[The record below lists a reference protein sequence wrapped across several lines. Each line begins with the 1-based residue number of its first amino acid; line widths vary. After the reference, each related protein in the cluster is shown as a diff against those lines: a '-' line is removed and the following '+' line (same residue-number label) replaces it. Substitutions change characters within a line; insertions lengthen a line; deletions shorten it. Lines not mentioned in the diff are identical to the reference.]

1 MPLFSQKPFLRKEKM
16 MQQRKKLLTRY
27 NIGDYRVRDKK
38 KRYNNF
44 NLTLTATNEK
54 TWSYYNR
61 RIKKAV
67 L

>member
-1 MPLFSQKPFLRKEKM
+1 M

-61 RIKKAV
+61 RIKKPYCDGITLTPAT
-67 L
+67 LN